1 MLLFCQQDNLLI
13 AQLIGRSF
21 PLAPNS
27 RVINVRHRGSN
38 GKFEAEA
45 VAFLYPHLPCSA
57 ICLFWP
63 PGIVRHSGYQV
74 REVAR
79 LDQR

>member
-1 MLLFCQQDNLLI
+1 MHVAFCQQDNLLI

-45 VAFLYPHLPCSA
+45 VAFLYPHSPCQSDLPFLASGKCS
-57 ICLFWP
+57 P
-63 PGIVRHSGYQV
+63 HSG
-74 REVAR
+74 
-79 LDQR
+79 